1 LPLYGIENNFSEV
14 IDIKRI
20 RTKFGTKNK
29 IINIKLKKDFNQ
41 ENDKKN

>member
-1 LPLYGIENNFSEV
+1 LPLYGIENNFSKV

-20 RTKFGTKNK
+20 KTKIDIKNK
-29 IINIKLKKDFNQ
+29 IINIKLKQNFNQ